1 MNVYLISIES
11 YHLIDLEVKK
21 IIKDNQVIKYNLNKS
36 NIKEVIEEAN
46 YFSLTGEQ
54 KYIVVY
60 NADFFGSDKIDEK
73 NSEIILNYLKNP
85 NLTTTI
91 IFTTQ
96 KQIDSRK
103 KIVKEIKDNYK
114 LIYKSKMDK
123 RALTETILKYVHE
136 NEFEIDYNSINY
148 IINNSYNNLD
158 IMFNELDKIFI
169 YYNFPCTI
177 KLKDITKILGEEL
190 DNNNF
195 HFVNAVIEKDLKKSI
210 KIYNSLRIY
219 KVEPTSLIILLAR
232 EYRLMYYVSKMY
244 QNQISLREI
253 SNNLNLAD
261 WQIDK
266 LYNNAI
272 HYKEK
277 ELLKNL
283 VDLCNLDKNIK
294 KGIWDKNTAIYN
306 FLLEACT

>member
-21 IIKDNQVIKYNLNKS
+21 IIKDNQVIKYNLNKF

-73 NSEIILNYLKNP
+73 DSEIILNYLKNP

-114 LIYKSKMDK
+114 LIYNAKMDK

-232 EYRLMYYVSKMY
+232 EYRLMYYVLKMC

>member
-114 LIYKSKMDK
+114 LIYNAKMDK

-136 NEFEIDYNSINY
+136 NEFEIDYNSINC

>member
-114 LIYKSKMDK
+114 LIYNAKMDK

>member
-60 NADFFGSDKIDEK
+60 NADFIGTDKIDEK

-114 LIYKSKMDK
+114 LIYNAKMDK

-232 EYRLMYYVSKMY
+232 EYRLMYYVLKMY

>member
-21 IIKDNQVIKYNLNKS
+21 IIKDNQVIKYNLNKF

-114 LIYKSKMDK
+114 LIYNAKMDK

-232 EYRLMYYVSKMY
+232 EYRLMYYVLKMC

>member
-114 LIYKSKMDK
+114 LIYKAKMDK
-123 RALTETILKYVHE
+123 RTLTETILKYARE

-148 IINNSYNNLD
+148 VINNSYNNLD

>member
-60 NADFFGSDKIDEK
+60 NADFFGTDKIDEK

-114 LIYKSKMDK
+114 LIYNAKMDK

-232 EYRLMYYVSKMY
+232 EYPLLYYV
-244 QNQISLREI
+244 
-253 SNNLNLAD
+253 LN
-261 WQIDK
+261 
-266 LYNNAI
+266 
-272 HYKEK
+272 
-277 ELLKNL
+277 
-283 VDLCNLDKNIK
+283 
-294 KGIWDKNTAIYN
+294 
-306 FLLEACT
+306 

>member
-114 LIYKSKMDK
+114 LIYKAKMDK
-123 RALTETILKYVHE
+123 RALTELITKYVQE
-136 NEFEIDYNSINY
+136 NEYNIDYNSVNY
-148 IINNSYNNLD
+148 LINNSYNNLD

-232 EYRLMYYVSKMY
+232 EYRLMYYVLKMY

>member
-60 NADFFGSDKIDEK
+60 NADFFGTDKIDEK

-114 LIYKSKMDK
+114 LIYNAKMDK

-219 KVEPTSLIILLAR
+219 KVEPTSLIILLAK
-232 EYRLMYYVSKMY
+232 EYRLMYYVLKMY

>member
-114 LIYKSKMDK
+114 LVYKAKMDK
-123 RALTETILKYVHE
+123 RALTETILKYARE

-148 IINNSYNNLD
+148 VINNSYNNLD

-169 YYNFPCTI
+169 YYNFPYTI

>member
-73 NSEIILNYLKNP
+73 DSEIILNYLKNP

-114 LIYKSKMDK
+114 LIYNAKMDK

-232 EYRLMYYVSKMY
+232 EYRLMYYVLKMY

>member
-21 IIKDNQVIKYNLNKS
+21 IIKDNQVIKYNLNKF

-114 LIYKSKMDK
+114 LIYNAKMDK

-232 EYRLMYYVSKMY
+232 EYRLMYYVLKMY

>member
-36 NIKEVIEEAN
+36 NIKKVIEEAN

-114 LIYKSKMDK
+114 LIYNAKMDK

>member
-73 NSEIILNYLKNP
+73 DSEIILNYLKNP

-103 KIVKEIKDNYK
+103 K
-114 LIYKSKMDK
+114 KSK
-123 RALTETILKYVHE
+123 R
-136 NEFEIDYNSINY
+136 N
-148 IINNSYNNLD
+148 
-158 IMFNELDKIFI
+158 
-169 YYNFPCTI
+169 
-177 KLKDITKILGEEL
+177 
-190 DNNNF
+190 
-195 HFVNAVIEKDLKKSI
+195 
-210 KIYNSLRIY
+210 
-219 KVEPTSLIILLAR
+219 
-232 EYRLMYYVSKMY
+232 
-244 QNQISLREI
+244 
-253 SNNLNLAD
+253 
-261 WQIDK
+261 
-266 LYNNAI
+266 
-272 HYKEK
+272 
-277 ELLKNL
+277 
-283 VDLCNLDKNIK
+283 
-294 KGIWDKNTAIYN
+294 
-306 FLLEACT
+306 

>member
-114 LIYKSKMDK
+114 LIYNAKMDK

-232 EYRLMYYVSKMY
+232 EYRLMYYVLKMY

>member
-1 MNVYLISIES
+1 MNIYLISVES
-11 YHLIDLEVKK
+11 YHLIDWEVKK
-21 IIKDNQVIKYNLNKS
+21 IVNENPAIKYNMNKAS
-36 NIKEVIEEAN
+36 IKEVIEEAN
-46 YFSLTGEQ
+46 YFSLTGDQ
-54 KYIVVY
+54 KYLIIN
-60 NADFFGSDKIDEK
+60 NADFFGTDKLDEK
-73 NSEIILNYLKNP
+73 DSELILNYLKEP

-103 KIVKEIKDNYK
+103 KIVKIIKDNYE
-114 LIYKSKMDK
+114 LIYKPKMDK
-123 RALTETILKYVHE
+123 RSLTELITKYVQE
-136 NEFEIDYNSINY
+136 NEYNIDYNSVNY
-148 IINNSYNNLD
+148 LINNSYNNLD
-158 IMFNELDKIFI
+158 IIYNELDKIFL

-177 KLKDITKILGEEL
+177 KLQDIIKIIGEEL
-190 DNNNF
+190 DSNNF
-195 HFVNAVIEKDLKKSI
+195 HFVNAVIEKNLKKSI

-219 KVEPTSLIILLAR
+219 KVEPTSLIVLLAR
-232 EYRLMYYVSKMY
+232 EYRLMYYVLKMY
-244 QNQISLREI
+244 QNHTSLSEI

-261 WQIDK
+261 WQIQK

-283 VDLCNLDKNIK
+283 TELCNLDKNIK

-306 FLLEACT
+306 FLLEACI

>member
-114 LIYKSKMDK
+114 LIYNAKMDK
-123 RALTETILKYVHE
+123 RALTETILKYAHE

-148 IINNSYNNLD
+148 IINNSHNNLD

>member
-21 IIKDNQVIKYNLNKS
+21 IIKDNQVIKYNLNKF

-73 NSEIILNYLKNP
+73 DSEIILNYLKNP

-114 LIYKSKMDK
+114 LIYNAKMDK

>member
-114 LIYKSKMDK
+114 LIYNAKMDK
-123 RALTETILKYVHE
+123 RALTERILKYVHE

-232 EYRLMYYVSKMY
+232 EYRLMYYVLKMY

>member
-114 LIYKSKMDK
+114 LIYNAKMDK
-123 RALTETILKYVHE
+123 RALTDTILKYVHE

>member
-54 KYIVVY
+54 KYIVVH
-60 NADFFGSDKIDEK
+60 NADFFGTDKIDEK
-73 NSEIILNYLKNP
+73 DSEIILNYLKNP

-123 RALTETILKYVHE
+123 RALTDTILKYVHE

>member
-36 NIKEVIEEAN
+36 NIKKVIEEAN

-114 LIYKSKMDK
+114 LIYNAKMDK

-148 IINNSYNNLD
+148 VINNSYNNLD

-195 HFVNAVIEKDLKKSI
+195 HFVNDVIEKDLKKSI

>member
-114 LIYKSKMDK
+114 LIYNAKMDK

-210 KIYNSLRIY
+210 KIYNSLRTY

>member
-114 LIYKSKMDK
+114 LVYKAKMDK

-232 EYRLMYYVSKMY
+232 EYRLMYYVLKMY

>member
-60 NADFFGSDKIDEK
+60 NADFFGSDRIDEK

-114 LIYKSKMDK
+114 LIYNAKMDK

>member
-114 LIYKSKMDK
+114 LVYKAKMDK
-123 RALTETILKYVHE
+123 RALTETILKYARE

-148 IINNSYNNLD
+148 VINNSYNNLD

-177 KLKDITKILGEEL
+177 KLKDITTILGEEL

-195 HFVNAVIEKDLKKSI
+195 HFVNAVIEKDLKQSI

-232 EYRLMYYVSKMY
+232 EYRLMYYVLKMY

>member
-73 NSEIILNYLKNP
+73 DSEIILNYLKNP

-114 LIYKSKMDK
+114 LIYNAKMDK
-123 RALTETILKYVHE
+123 RALTDTVLKYVHE

-148 IINNSYNNLD
+148 IINNSYNTLD

-177 KLKDITKILGEEL
+177 KLKDVTKILGEEL

>member
-21 IIKDNQVIKYNLNKS
+21 IIKDNQVIKYNLNKF

-73 NSEIILNYLKNP
+73 DSEIILNYLKNP

-114 LIYKSKMDK
+114 LIYNAKMDK

-232 EYRLMYYVSKMY
+232 EYRLMYYVLKMY

>member
-73 NSEIILNYLKNP
+73 DSEIILNYLKNP

-114 LIYKSKMDK
+114 LIYNAKMDK

>member
-73 NSEIILNYLKNP
+73 DSEIILNYLKNP

-114 LIYKSKMDK
+114 LIYKAKMDK
-123 RALTETILKYVHE
+123 RALTETILKYARE

-148 IINNSYNNLD
+148 VINNSYNNLD

>member
-114 LIYKSKMDK
+114 LIYNAKMDK

-148 IINNSYNNLD
+148 IINNSHNNLD